1 MNNRIRSKYI
11 KELLDDK
18 ETIKAQMNETTK
30 ETLKDYLGETVK
42 ATLDNLISESE
53 EDDDSYDEEEA
64 TTDEIL
70 DTLEEPEDST
80 EDTEVDIEKSEDE
93 DGEDETD
100 VDVED
105 DIESDL
111 DSELDNSE
119 LDDDSIWDEIEQ
131 YKDEE
136 TGEYDL
142 TGMDNDLVIRV
153 LKAMNPETDGVRVIK
168 GDDDIEIDGEDD
180 DINIEDE
187 DGDDSIEIE
196 LDGDDELDEG
206 EINLDYTDNYQSA
219 TAMTT
224 PSNNEVASKKDT
236 YSMDAGVPEGTEK
249 PWAGK
254 AGDMSPFSQ
263 KVDEECEFE
272 LQLDDDDVNDA
283 FGSDPIIDYEEEHDE
298 YPEYG
303 DDRAFNAYLGDDED
317 EIEEAATTIGHNNAA
332 VRGTTISQMPDADKP
347 ARNGRRNGVQV
358 KGTGESPINESVKK
372 KINALIKENKELK
385 SIIGVLK
392 QKVNE
397 AILVNYN
404 LGKVTKLFTE
414 NTTTRDEKI
423 NIIKRFDKVKNQS
436 EAKNLYES
444 IEKELKIS
452 KPIQKKNDGV
462 MHLAESKTNLKE
474 TKLYESADMQET
486 LDLMKRIDKL
496 GKR

>member
-18 ETIKAQMNETTK
+18 EAIKAQMNETTK

-53 EDDDSYDEEEA
+53 GDEDSYDEEEA

-70 DTLEEPEDST
+70 DSLEKPEDST

-93 DGEDETD
+93 DGDEELD
-100 VDVED
+100 IDVED

-111 DSELDNSE
+111 DSELDDSE
-119 LDDDSIWDEIEQ
+119 LDDDSIWDEIEE

-168 GDDDIEIDGEDD
+168 GDDDIEVEDEDD
-180 DINIEDE
+180 DSD
-187 DGDDSIEIE
+187 IEIE
-196 LDGDDELDEG
+196 LYSDDELDEG
-206 EINLDYTDNYQSA
+206 KIDLDYTDDYQSV

-224 PSNNEVASKKDT
+224 PSNHEVASKKDT
-236 YSMDAGVPEGTEK
+236 YSMDDGVPEGTEK
-249 PWAGK
+249 PWVGN
-254 AGDMSPFSQ
+254 AGDMSPFS
-263 KVDEECEFE
+263 KNVSEECEFE
-272 LQLDDDDVNDA
+272 IQLNDDD
-283 FGSDPIIDYEEEHDE
+283 F
-298 YPEYG
+298 
-303 DDRAFNAYLGDDED
+303 DDEED
-317 EIEEAATTIGHNNAA
+317 ELDEASTTISHNNAA

-385 SIIGVLK
+385 SIIDVLK

-462 MHLAESKTNLKE
+462 MHLAESKTNIKE
-474 TKLYESADMQET
+474 TKLYESTDMQET

>member
-18 ETIKAQMNETTK
+18 EAIKAQMNETTK

-70 DTLEEPEDST
+70 DTLENPEDST
-80 EDTEVDIEKSEDE
+80 EDTEVDIGKSEDE
-93 DGEDETD
+93 DGDEELDID
-100 VDVED
+100 VDD

-206 EINLDYTDNYQSA
+206 EINLGYTDNYQSA

-224 PSNNEVASKKDT
+224 PSNHEVANKKNT
-236 YSMDAGVPEGTEK
+236 YSMDAGVPEGAEK
-249 PWAGK
+249 PWVGN
-254 AGDMSPFSQ
+254 AGDMSPFS
-263 KVDEECEFE
+263 KEVNEDHEFE
-272 LQLDDDDVNDA
+272 IELDDDDFD
-283 FGSDPIIDYEEEHDE
+283 DEEDHE
-298 YPEYG
+298 
-303 DDRAFNAYLGDDED
+303 LGRVITVSSDDED
-317 EIEEAATTIGHNNAA
+317 EGELEEASTTISHNNAA

-385 SIIGVLK
+385 SIVGVLK

-462 MHLAESKTNLKE
+462 MHLAESKTNIKE
-474 TKLYESADMQET
+474 TKLYESTDMQET
-486 LDLMKRIDKL
+486 LDLMKRIDNL

>member
-53 EDDDSYDEEEA
+53 EDEDSYDEEEA

-93 DGEDETD
+93 DGDEEESD

-131 YKDEE
+131 YKYEE

-168 GDDDIEIDGEDD
+168 GDDDIEIEDADD
-180 DINIEDE
+180 DIDIEDE
-187 DGDDSIEIE
+187 NDDDSIEIE

-206 EINLDYTDNYQSA
+206 EINLGYTDNYQSE

-224 PSNNEVASKKDT
+224 PSNHEVASKKDT

-254 AGDMSPFSQ
+254 AGDMSPFSK
-263 KVDEECEFE
+263 KVDEDHEVEIHLNDKEDSDEHPECDDDMVFDVY
-272 LQLDDDDVNDA
+272 LDD
-283 FGSDPIIDYEEEHDE
+283 
-298 YPEYG
+298 
-303 DDRAFNAYLGDDED
+303 DDED

-385 SIIGVLK
+385 SIVDVLK
-392 QKVNE
+392 QRVNE

-462 MHLAESKTNLKE
+462 MHLAESKTNIKE
-474 TKLYESADMQET
+474 TKLYESTDMQET
-486 LDLMKRIDKL
+486 LDLMKRLDKL